1 MEKEIK
7 KLKEFQR
14 WFDRFIKK
22 GYGKKCS
29 GFAWGCSACHAHFV
43 KEIFDDFVEDLVG
56 TEKWFEKQKKK
67 TKIRRKKK

>member
-1 MEKEIK
+1 MDREIK
-7 KLKEFQR
+7 KLREFQK
-14 WFDRFIKK
+14 WFDKFIER

-29 GFAWGCSACHAHFV
+29 GFAWGCPVCHTHFV

-67 TKIRRKKK
+67 TKTKKKKK